1 MLSPPAIL
9 ALALQ
14 CAPSVAP
21 STMATLVESES
32 SGNPYAIGVVGMQLV
47 SQPKTLDEAIT
58 VAKSLLARGEN
69 ISVGLGQLNKINFAG
84 LGLTLEKAFEPC
96 ANLAGSAKI
105 LGTCYARY
113 ADQMGEGQKALAA
126 GFSCYYSN
134 NGTRGYQKEGPN
146 QSSYVM
152 KIAMNSE
159 KLKGVPAIEFKP
171 EDIKE
176 VDAPQKNATQN
187 TASVKAME
195 DGTPT
200 KPDQEQAK
208 PTFESW
214 DVLGDF
220 QQQ

>member
-1 MLSPPAIL
+1 MLLPSAIL
-9 ALALQ
+9 ALAQQ

-21 STMATLVESES
+21 STMATLIASES
-32 SGNPYAIGVVGMQLV
+32 SGNPNAIGVVGMELV
-47 SQPKTLDEAIT
+47 SQPKSREEAIS
-58 VAKSLLARGEN
+58 VAKSLLAKGAN
-69 ISVGLGQLNKINFAG
+69 ISVGLGQLNKNNFPG

-96 ANLAGSAKI
+96 ANLAGSAQI

-113 ADQMGEGQKALAA
+113 AEQMGEGQKALAA
-126 GFSCYYSN
+126 AFSCYYSN

-146 QSSYVM
+146 QPSYVM

-176 VDAPQKNATQN
+176 VDAPTKTADKNA
-187 TASVKAME
+187 APVKAME
-195 DGTPT
+195 DGNP
-200 KPDQEQAK
+200 KSQEQAK
-208 PTFESW
+208 AANESMSW

-220 QQQ
+220 QQ

>member
-1 MLSPPAIL
+1 MLLPAAIL
-9 ALALQ
+9 ALAQQ

-21 STMATLVESES
+21 STMATLIASES
-32 SGNPYAIGVVGMQLV
+32 SGNPYAIGVVGMELV
-47 SQPKTLDEAIT
+47 SQPKSRDEAISLAT
-58 VAKSLLARGEN
+58 SLLARGEN
-69 ISVGLGQLNKINFAG
+69 ISVGLGQLNKNNFAG

-105 LGTCYARY
+105 LGDCYARY
-113 ADQMGEGQKALAA
+113 AGQMGEGQKALAA
-126 GFSCYYSN
+126 SFSCYYSN

-159 KLKGVPAIEFKP
+159 KIKGVPEIKFKP

-176 VDAPQKNATQN
+176 VDAPKKTDVKE
-187 TASVKAME
+187 TASIQAME
-195 DGTPT
+195 DGNPT
-200 KPDQEQAK
+200 DKEKAK
-208 PTFESW
+208 PVDESMSW